1 MVNDAGMV
9 GIFQLI
15 KDSVGSLWLDF
26 DIIKDRN
33 RLAESDHYPI
43 C

>member
-1 MVNDAGMV
+1 MLAWLE
-9 GIFQLI
+9 FSKLI

-26 DIIKDRN
+26 DIIIDRN
-33 RLAESDHYPI
+33 RLVESDHYPI